1 MTKTEF
7 LQYLKRQNINENLF
21 VLDNSTRDG
30 YCLKKNYNRWEACY
44 RENGIEF
51 ESVGFPSES
60 DAFLYLLKKA
70 ERISENQQKL
80 NKTGDS

>member
-30 YCLKKNYNRWEACY
+30 YCLKKTTIVGKHVIGRMVLNLNR
-44 RENGIEF
+44 
-51 ESVGFPSES
+51 
-60 DAFLYLLKKA
+60 L
-70 ERISENQQKL
+70 
-80 NKTGDS
+80 DSLRKVMHFYIY